1 MNVEVIRIIFSS
13 ITWIFILILSVFLSS
28 KTSTIED
35 KKTKSGLITI
45 ITTTSIFIEKGI
57 YSLVSLF
64 FLDR

>member
-1 MNVEVIRIIFSS
+1 MNVEVKRIIFSS

-35 KKTKSGLITI
+35 KQTKSGLITI